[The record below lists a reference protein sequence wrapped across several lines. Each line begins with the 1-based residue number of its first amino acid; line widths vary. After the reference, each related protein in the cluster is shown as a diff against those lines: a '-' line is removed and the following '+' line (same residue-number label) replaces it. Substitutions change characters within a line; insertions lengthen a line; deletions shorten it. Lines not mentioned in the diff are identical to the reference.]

1 MCECVL
7 GAGGE
12 PPGGGGD
19 IHITY
24 VFYHEYSNKHCM
36 EKLTVKEP
44 FFAIF
49 VVSRPYHVLR
59 SERGPARER
68 KTGYVLF
75 DSNMSS
81 ISLYN
86 ILHIENVNITIK
98 YAYGHTTQN
107 KENL

>member
-1 MCECVL
+1 
-7 GAGGE
+7 
-12 PPGGGGD
+12 
-19 IHITY
+19 
-24 VFYHEYSNKHCM
+24 M
-36 EKLTVKEP
+36 EKLTVEEP

-107 KENL
+107 KENLSLIFYDTGSQGECSLYKQPKVL